1 MLPLIIPIGA
11 LLCGVALLLLGNG
24 LLNTLLAVRGNM
36 EGFSDGLMGLIMSGY
51 FIGFFIGTF
60 LAIPL
65 ISRIGYIRTFAFC
78 AAIISCSALLHVLYV
93 NPYFWM
99 ILRIVTGMMLVMLY
113 TVVESWLTAQTPTD
127 QRGRVF
133 AVYMVVNLGALTIAQ
148 QLLRLDSPLSF
159 VLFAIAA
166 MLISA
171 GLAPVTLTRLT
182 QPVITSTE
190 RFKFKTLYRLAPVAV
205 FTSAFSG
212 LAMGAFWGMAPI
224 YAIHAGL
231 EVNDVATFM
240 SCAILGGAICQYP
253 MGRYSDRHDRRKVL
267 AVITFLASIAALL
280 LALSAYLGLMLL
292 LAVAIYGGLIFSV
305 YPVAIA
311 HLVDQIE
318 PEDNLAG
325 VSGLL
330 LLYGIGASLGPAL
343 AGQLMHFFG
352 HQALPFYFFLTQIV
366 SAIYTVYTYRQDKE
380 NLPEHASQF
389 VPMVRTTPAVLD
401 MMPDEEIKTS
411 ENNMD

>member
-11 LLCGVALLLLGNG
+11 LLLGVALLLLGSG
-24 LLNTLLAVRGNM
+24 LLNTLLAVRGNL
-36 EGFSDGLMGLIMSGY
+36 EGYSDGLMGLIMSGY
-51 FIGFFIGTF
+51 FAGFFIGTF

-78 AAIISCSALLHVLYV
+78 AALISCSALLHVIYV
-93 NPYFWM
+93 NPYFWL
-99 ILRIVTGMMLVMLY
+99 ILRTVTGMMLVILY
-113 TVVESWLTAQTPTD
+113 TVVESWLTAHTPTEH
-127 QRGRVF
+127 RGRVF
-133 AVYMVVNLGALTIAQ
+133 AVYMIVNLGALTVAQ

-166 MLISA
+166 MLITA

-224 YAIHAGL
+224 YAIHVGL
-231 EVNDVATFM
+231 DVGGVATFM

-280 LALSAYLGLMLL
+280 LALSAYLGSMLL
-292 LAVAIYGGLIFSV
+292 LAIAIYGGLIFSV

-343 AGQLMHFFG
+343 AGQLMSFFG
-352 HQALPFYFFLTQIV
+352 HQALPFYLFLTQIV
-366 SAIYTVYTYRQDKE
+366 SAIYIVHAYKQDKE

-389 VPMVRTTPAVLD
+389 VPMVRTSPSVLD
-401 MMPDEEIKTS
+401 MMPDEEIQKT
-411 ENNMD
+411 EN

>member
-11 LLCGVALLLLGNG
+11 LLLGVALLLLGNG
-24 LLNTLLAVRGNM
+24 LLNTLLAVRGSM
-36 EGFSDGLMGLIMSGY
+36 EGYSDGLMGLIMSGY
-51 FIGFFIGTF
+51 FVGFFIGTF

-65 ISRIGYIRTFAFC
+65 ISRIGYIRAFAFC
-78 AAIISCSALLHVLYV
+78 ASLISCSALLHVLYV

-99 ILRIVTGMMLVMLY
+99 ILRVMTGMMLVILY
-113 TVVESWLTAQTPTD
+113 TVVESWLTAQTPTE

-224 YAIHAGL
+224 YAIHVGL
-231 EVNDVATFM
+231 DVNDVATFM

-267 AVITFLASIAALL
+267 AVITFLASLAALL
-280 LALSAYLGLMLL
+280 IALSAYLGLMLL
-292 LAVAIYGGLIFSV
+292 LAVAIFGGLIFSV

-311 HLVDQIE
+311 HLIDQIE

-330 LLYGIGASLGPAL
+330 LLYGIGAALGPAL
-343 AGQLMHFFG
+343 SGQLMHFFG
-352 HQALPFYFFLTQIV
+352 HQALPFYFFLTQLV
-366 SAIYTVYTYRQDKE
+366 SAIYIVYTYKQDKE
-380 NLPEHASQF
+380 NKPEHASQF
-389 VPMVRTTPAVLD
+389 VPMVRTSPSVIN
-401 MMPDEEIKTS
+401 MMPDEEIKTD
-411 ENNMD
+411 ENK

>member
-11 LLCGVALLLLGNG
+11 LLFGIALLLLGNG
-24 LLNTLLAVRGNM
+24 LLNTLLAVRGNL
-36 EGFSDGLMGLIMSGY
+36 EGYSDSMMGFIMSGY
-51 FIGFFIGTF
+51 FVGFFIGTF

-78 AAIISCSALLHVLYV
+78 AALISSSALLHVLFV

-99 ILRIVTGMMLVMLY
+99 TLRVMTGTLLVILY
-113 TVVESWLTAQTPTD
+113 TVVESWLTAQTPIE

-133 AVYMVVNLGALTIAQ
+133 AVYMIVNLGALTAAQ
-148 QLLRLDSPLSF
+148 QLMRFDSPLSF

-171 GLAPVTLTRLT
+171 GLAPVTLTRLA
-182 QPVITSTE
+182 QPVIKNTT
-190 RFKFKTLYRLAPVAV
+190 RLTFKTLYGLAPIAVVAS
-205 FTSAFSG
+205 TFSG

-224 YAIHAGL
+224 YGIHVGL
-231 EVNDVATFM
+231 EVNSVATFM

-253 MGRYSDRHDRRKVL
+253 MGRYSDKHDRRKVL
-267 AVITFLASIAALL
+267 AVISFLACLAAIVLAFSAYVGFSLL
-280 LALSAYLGLMLL
+280 LAI
-292 LAVAIYGGLIFSV
+292 AIYGGLAFSV

-311 HLVDQIE
+311 HLVDQLE
-318 PEDNLAG
+318 PEDNLPG

-330 LLYGIGASLGPAL
+330 LLYGIGAALGPAL

-352 HQALPFYFFLTQIV
+352 HQALPFYFFLTQLLL
-366 SAIYTVYTYRQDKE
+366 AIYTVQTYRLHKE
-380 NLPEHASQF
+380 EQPEHASQF
-389 VPMVRTTPAVLD
+389 VPMVRTSPSALN
-401 MMPDEEIKTS
+401 MMPDEEIQNT
-411 ENNMD
+411 ENKID